1 VISYINK
8 AVMEVKPKDAPGDTR
23 VRS

>member
-8 AVMEVKPKDAPGDTR
+8 AVMEVKTKDAPGDTR